1 MNAAETTR
9 GVDREATLTAE
20 LLGTAIRNAQGNT
33 GVLVRDLHLD
43 AVAVCRQLSQLRDE
57 GLDLRIAYLNPAA
70 SEAARGAGIP
80 SGEFDTS
87 VEQAE
92 RWRNQRGLDALIV
105 VVSESDQAKLT
116 SLEDFVLIG
125 PSSLRQLLVERAQL
139 ELSEINDVLP
149 RWWGIIG
156 RDEQASFFDL
166 LDYFL
171 ALEGLGPDE
180 VKEAAAT
187 SINMLGLLPES
198 ALFDDPSEK
207 QLRTRLEEIRSL
219 ALRLANFSEDDRTK
233 VEAALAAEEDPVRR
247 ARLQAQLR
255 TLQRHRRGGEMELSA
270 SDARELLKAKTRKPK
285 PKPKPPPNGDSSDDP
300 PLPPPTSLT
309 ALAAAALLRSTAYD
323 AGRDDIDSLDRDETD
338 DTAPAALAT
347 VVDELT
353 SELDNVE
360 QTVRPEPIRV
370 TLPSGAQID
379 GEVQTD
385 VVSLVGRMV
394 DEAKCGGLVRV
405 AGSDIATMVRNFQQ
419 SGEIVESW
427 DLAKIASLIKAF
439 AEVNPQ
445 FDSIRDAFERYDA
458 ARRALLPMVRE
469 LCVEP
474 LLVAV
479 SPSTPRVAEVVET
492 YQQLVTVLRAHHTA
506 LHESFAEDTRA
517 LIEHVLL
524 LDTVFLDNGSSLV
537 ALLTPLHPLLL
548 WHYMEY
554 TRVVTSQRDVLEAR
568 DRELVFSELDRNGV
582 PLFLPSL
589 GVPRVVSPK
598 ATLSLP
604 YAGKFGGLPQFSE
617 QANASDP
624 KDGLDPIRRLLEA
637 FIDMHPSSAEG
648 LRLAVLEPPDAAQF
662 LLACCDLADRKDAK
676 LRGAHITVLRSRA
689 GVGAELDLSADEER
703 RIQQRFG
710 DHADR
715 RFTFE
720 TIRVAEGNLAPPN
733 GLMCHLYIAVDQTKR
748 SHASAS
754 GQPQR
759 IQPLAN
765 RRRLKYLLS
774 SDTLDLEPEPG
785 GILADYSKLAQ
796 LAVGFNILSYP
807 LIHQEEDMRTR
818 MREGAR
824 QVPWYVVVDGHV
836 DRDLDIGGLRVLT
849 ARERTRDVAAFA
861 RSNDAFRR
869 SLRDVVR
876 QFNTAVNDETLDSIL
891 ESLSE
896 LLDSGLLALRPG
908 KSGDIVVPHVKGIL
922 GLMVAVKHLRDTA
935 PCGSDRIVLSLDSD
949 EARRW
954 LHLHDNQDNSRSDL
968 LVIDSADGQ
977 FTVTIVE
984 VKAHQDLTAEYSVTD
999 GIATGRAID
1008 QVLSTYRIL
1017 QPVFD
1022 ADSTELLLTP
1032 SRREVIRDHL
1042 YRELSKASY
1051 DKTTR
1056 RRWEQLVRQLLDEDT
1071 QVDLRCELVHVQLG
1085 VAATSLEPRR
1095 EVRAKIED
1103 ELIPVS
1109 LQPLNE
1115 NGVPE
1120 LETALTPPEPPD
1132 PPKTPP
1138 EPPQSPPK
1146 PPPGSQS
1153 DNERPPSDGQSGT
1166 STGAPVQTEEP
1177 EAETPDSDIEATVPT
1192 AGDPIVSR
1200 PRVLIGIASGSFAGG
1215 REVFFDPQSPDARL
1229 NNPHI
1234 SITGETGTG
1243 KTQATKA
1250 ILSELLPLGIP
1261 ALVLDFKDDYA
1272 KPDYASVEGLTVH
1285 DAALGALPF
1294 NPMVPPIDKMTGHVN
1309 PTTHLHELANTLQ
1322 RIYGLGDQQAFA
1334 LREAMKETYA
1344 ISGVGPKPFVPEPS
1358 QQYLPFEAIKD
1369 VLERE
1374 RSTALLGRLSP
1385 VFDLGVFS
1393 EGDAALTLS
1402 DLLETPTVIR
1412 LSQLP
1417 GDQVKNA
1424 VAEFFLMAMHSYLM
1438 RREQPHALRQVLVLD
1453 EAWRLVE
1460 SRFLKPLMLE
1470 GRAFGLG
1477 VIVATQFPRQL
1488 PEEVS
1493 GSTATRLFFGQTKAE
1508 QIREIQRT
1516 LVGKTS
1522 GPDADNIAQVVRSL
1536 APLEC
1541 VMQNAQHAPWV
1552 RVKVTPYYARLTE
1565 EPFED

>member
-1 MNAAETTR
+1 MTDRA
-9 GVDREATLTAE
+9 DREATLTAE
-20 LLGTAIRNAQGNT
+20 LLAEAIRNAQSNT
-33 GVLVRDLHLD
+33 GVLVRDLRLD
-43 AVAVCRQLSQLRDE
+43 AAAVFEQLRRLRDD
-57 GLDLRIAYLNPAA
+57 GLDLRIAYLNPTAA
-70 SEAARGAGIP
+70 EAAADAGIP
-80 SGEFDTS
+80 SDEFDTS

-105 VVSESDQAKLT
+105 VISESDQAKLT

-125 PSSLRQLLVERAQL
+125 PSSLQRLLVERAQL

-149 RWWGIIG
+149 RWWSIIG
-156 RDEQASFFDL
+156 HDEHAWFYDL
-166 LDYFL
+166 LEYFVGL
-171 ALEGLGPDE
+171 QGLGPEE

-187 SINMLGLLPES
+187 RINMLGLLPDPS
-198 ALFDDPSEK
+198 FFDDPSEK
-207 QLRTRLEEIRSL
+207 QLRERLEENRSL
-219 ALRLANFSEDDRTK
+219 KSRLANFSEDDRAK
-233 VEAALAAEEDPVRR
+233 VDAALAAEEDNARR
-247 ARLQAQLR
+247 AELQAQLR
-255 TLQRHRRGGEMELSA
+255 TLQRYRRGGDMALSA
-270 SDARELLKAKTRKPK
+270 SDARELLKAKTRRPK
-285 PKPKPPPNGDSSDDP
+285 PKPKPEPNGDETDDP
-300 PLPPPTSLT
+300 SLPQPTSLT
-309 ALAAAALLRSTAYD
+309 ALAAGALLRSTTGDVEPGGA
-323 AGRDDIDSLDRDETD
+323 DSQDQDEAD
-338 DTAPAALAT
+338 DTAQASLAK

-353 SELDNVE
+353 SELDSLE

-385 VVSLVGRMV
+385 ALALVGRMV
-394 DEAKCGGLVRV
+394 GETKCGGLVRV
-405 AGSDIATMVRNFQQ
+405 LGADIASMVRNFQQ
-419 SGEIVESW
+419 SAEIIESW
-427 DLAKIASLIKAF
+427 DSAKITYLIEAF
-439 AEVNPQ
+439 VETDIQ
-445 FDSIRDAFERYDA
+445 FSPIREAFEHFDA
-458 ARRALLPMVRE
+458 ARRALLSMVRE

-479 SPSTPRVAEVVET
+479 SPPSAPLVTAVVES
-492 YQQLVTVLRAHHTA
+492 YRHLVTTLRSHHTA
-506 LHESFAEDTRA
+506 LHESFAEDARA
-517 LIEHVLL
+517 LVERVLL
-524 LDTVFLDNGSSLV
+524 IDTIFLDNGSSLV

-554 TRVVTSQRDVLEAR
+554 TRVLIKQRDFLEFR

-589 GVPRVVSPK
+589 GVPRLVSQN
-598 ATLSLP
+598 AALSLP
-604 YAGKFGGLPQFSE
+604 YAGKFGSLPQFSE
-617 QANASDP
+617 TANASGP
-624 KDGLDPIRRLLEA
+624 KDGLEPIRKLLEV

-676 LRGAHITVLRSRA
+676 LRGAHITVLRSHS

-710 DHADR
+710 DHANR

-720 TIRVAEGNLAPPN
+720 TIRVAEGDLAPPA
-733 GLMCHLYIAVDQTKR
+733 GLMCHIYIAVDQTKR
-748 SHASAS
+748 LHANAS
-754 GQPQR
+754 GQPQS

-765 RRRLKYLLS
+765 RRRLAYRLS

-796 LAVGFNILSYP
+796 LAIGSTILSYA
-807 LIHQEEDMRTR
+807 LIHQAEDLRAR
-818 MREGAR
+818 LQEGAR
-824 QVPWYVVVDGHV
+824 QAPWYVVVDGHV

-849 ARERTRDVAAFA
+849 ARERTRDVAAFT

-876 QFNTAVNDETLDSIL
+876 QFNTSVNDETLDSIL
-891 ESLSE
+891 NSLAE

-935 PCGSDRIVLSLDSD
+935 PSGLDRIVLSLDSD

-954 LHLHDNQDNSRSDL
+954 LHLHDNKDNSRSDL
-968 LVIDSADGQ
+968 LVIDGADGQ

-984 VKAHQDLTAEYSVTD
+984 VKARLSVAAESVTD
-999 GIATGRAID
+999 GIVTGPAIS
-1008 QVLSTYRIL
+1008 QMLSTYRIL
-1017 QPVFD
+1017 RPVFD
-1022 ADSTELLLTP
+1022 PDTDERLLTP
-1032 SRREVIRDHL
+1032 SRREVIREHL

-1051 DKTTR
+1051 DKAAR
-1056 RRWEQLVRQLLDEDT
+1056 RRWVELVRQLLDEGV
-1071 QVDLRCELVHVQLG
+1071 QVDLRCELIHVQLG

-1095 EVRAKIED
+1095 EVRARIED
-1103 ELIPVS
+1103 DLVPVS
-1109 LQPLNE
+1109 LQHLNE
-1115 NGVPE
+1115 DGVPE
-1120 LETALTPPEPPD
+1120 LETALTPPEPP
-1132 PPKTPP
+1132 P
-1138 EPPQSPPK
+1138 EAPEAPR
-1146 PPPGSQS
+1146 
-1153 DNERPPSDGQSGT
+1153 NDGQGLPGDGPSGA
-1166 STGAPVQTEEP
+1166 SAEAPAQTEKP
-1177 EAETPDSDIEATVPT
+1177 EAETPDSDIEATAPT
-1192 AGDPIVSR
+1192 ADDLIARR
-1200 PRVLIGIASGSFAGG
+1200 PRVLIGVASGSFGGG
-1215 REVFFDPQSPDARL
+1215 REVFFDPQSPDGKL

-1261 ALVLDFKDDYA
+1261 ALILDFKDDYA
-1272 KPDYASVEGLTVH
+1272 KPDYAAAEGLTVH
-1285 DAALGALPF
+1285 DASLGALPF
-1294 NPMVPPIDKMTGHVN
+1294 NPMVPPIDTMTGHVN

-1334 LREAMKETYA
+1334 LREAMKETYTIA
-1344 ISGVGPKPFVPEPS
+1344 GVGTRPFVPEPS

-1374 RSTALLGRLSP
+1374 KSTTLLGRLSP
-1385 VFDLGVFS
+1385 VFDLRVFS

-1453 EAWRLVE
+1453 EAWRLVS

-1488 PEEVS
+1488 PEEIS

-1552 RVKVTPYYARLTE
+1552 RMKVTPYYARLTE
-1565 EPFED
+1565 LPTDEWS

>member
-1 MNAAETTR
+1 MNATQTAGAT
-9 GVDREATLTAE
+9 GREATLTAE
-20 LLGTAIRNAQGNT
+20 LLADAIRNAHGHT
-33 GVLVRDLHLD
+33 GVLIRDLNLD
-43 AVAVCRQLSQLRDE
+43 AVEVCRQLSQLRAE
-57 GLDLRIAYLNPAA
+57 GFDLRIAYLNPAA
-70 SEAARGAGIP
+70 SEAAHGAGI
-80 SGEFDTS
+80 SGEEFDTS

-125 PSSLRQLLVERAQL
+125 PSSLRRLLVERAQL
-139 ELSEINDVLP
+139 ELSKINDVLP
-149 RWWGIIG
+149 RWWSIIG
-156 RDEQASFFDL
+156 QDEQTSFFDL

-171 ALEGLGPDE
+171 ALEGLGPEE

-187 SINMLGLLPES
+187 SINMLGLLPDP

-207 QLRTRLEEIRSL
+207 QLRNQLEEIRSL

-233 VEAALAAEEDPVRR
+233 VEATLAAEEDPARR
-247 ARLQAQLR
+247 TQLQAQLR

-285 PKPKPPPNGDSSDDP
+285 PKPKPKPNDDPSDDP
-300 PLPPPTSLT
+300 PRPPPTSLT
-309 ALAAAALLRSTAYD
+309 ALAAEALLRPTAHD
-323 AGRDDIDSLDRDETD
+323 AEPDGGDSPDQDDAD
-338 DTAPAALAT
+338 DTAPASLAK
-347 VVDELT
+347 VVSELT
-353 SELDNVE
+353 SELDNME
-360 QTVRPEPIRV
+360 PTVRPEPIRV
-370 TLPSGAQID
+370 NLPSGAQID
-379 GEVQTD
+379 GAVQTD

-394 DEAKCGGLVRV
+394 DEDKCGGLVRV
-405 AGSDIATMVRNFQQ
+405 VGADIATMIRNFQQ

-427 DLAKIASLIKAF
+427 DLAKIAYLIKAF
-439 AEVNPQ
+439 AEIDPQ
-445 FDSIRDAFERYDA
+445 FDPIREAFEHYA
-458 ARRALLPMVRE
+458 TARQALLPMVRE

-479 SPSTPRVAEVVET
+479 SPSAPLVAEVVET
-492 YQQLVTVLRAHHTA
+492 YQRLVAVLRAHHTA
-506 LHESFAEDTRA
+506 LHDSFAEDTRA
-517 LIEHVLL
+517 LIERVLL
-524 LDTVFLDNGSSLV
+524 IDTVFLKNDSSLV
-537 ALLTPLHPLLL
+537 GLLTPLHPLLL
-548 WHYMEY
+548 WHYREY
-554 TRVVTSQRDVLEAR
+554 TRVVANQRDDLEAR
-568 DRELVFSELDRNGV
+568 DRELVFSELDQNGV

-589 GVPRVVSPK
+589 GVPRLVTQK
-598 ATLSLP
+598 AALSLP

-617 QANASDP
+617 EANASDP
-624 KDGLDPIRRLLEA
+624 KDGLEPIRRLLEA

-720 TIRVAEGNLAPPN
+720 TIRVAEGRLAPPD

-748 SHASAS
+748 KHASAS

-796 LAVGFNILSYP
+796 LAVGSDILSYS
-807 LIHQEEDMRTR
+807 LIHQAEDLRTR
-818 MREGAR
+818 LREGAR

-935 PCGSDRIVLSLDSD
+935 PSGSDRIVLSLDSH

-968 LVIDSADGQ
+968 LVIDGSDGQ

-984 VKAHQDLTAEYSVTD
+984 VKAHQNVAAEYSVTD
-999 GIATGRAID
+999 GIATGPAIS
-1008 QVLSTYRIL
+1008 QMLSTYQIL

-1022 ADSTELLLTP
+1022 ADSSELLLTP

-1051 DKTTR
+1051 DKAAR
-1056 RRWEQLVRQLLDEDT
+1056 MRWEQLARQLLDEDT

-1095 EVRAKIED
+1095 EVRTRIED

-1109 LQPLNE
+1109 LKHLNE
-1115 NGVPE
+1115 EGVPE
-1120 LETALTPPEPPD
+1120 LETALTPPEPPE
-1132 PPKTPP
+1132 TPQ
-1138 EPPQSPPK
+1138 E
-1146 PPPGSQS
+1146 PPPGPQS
-1153 DNERPPSDGQSGT
+1153 DNGRPPSGGPSGA
-1166 STGAPVQTEEP
+1166 STDVPVQTEEP
-1177 EAETPDSDIEATVPT
+1177 EAETPDSDIEATVP
-1192 AGDPIVSR
+1192 ADDDPTVSR
-1200 PRVLIGIASGSFAGG
+1200 PRALIGVASGSFAGG
-1215 REVFFDPQSPDARL
+1215 REVFFDPQDPDEKL

-1261 ALVLDFKDDYA
+1261 ALILAFKDDYA

-1309 PTTHLHELANTLQ
+1309 PTTHLHELGNTLQ

-1344 ISGVGPKPFVPEPS
+1344 ISGVGSKPFVPEPT
-1358 QQYLPFEAIKD
+1358 QRYLPFEAIKD

-1374 RSTALLGRLSP
+1374 KSTALLGRLSP

-1453 EAWRLVE
+1453 EAWRLVA

-1470 GRAFGLG
+1470 GRAYGLG

-1508 QIREIQRT
+1508 QIREVQRT

-1552 RVKVTPYYARLTE
+1552 RVKVTPYYARLSE
-1565 EPFED
+1565 EPFDE

>member
-1 MNAAETTR
+1 M
-9 GVDREATLTAE
+9 
-20 LLGTAIRNAQGNT
+20 
-33 GVLVRDLHLD
+33 
-43 AVAVCRQLSQLRDE
+43 
-57 GLDLRIAYLNPAA
+57 
-70 SEAARGAGIP
+70 
-80 SGEFDTS
+80 
-87 VEQAE
+87 
-92 RWRNQRGLDALIV
+92 
-105 VVSESDQAKLT
+105 
-116 SLEDFVLIG
+116 
-125 PSSLRQLLVERAQL
+125 
-139 ELSEINDVLP
+139 
-149 RWWGIIG
+149 
-156 RDEQASFFDL
+156 
-166 LDYFL
+166 
-171 ALEGLGPDE
+171 
-180 VKEAAAT
+180 
-187 SINMLGLLPES
+187 
-198 ALFDDPSEK
+198 
-207 QLRTRLEEIRSL
+207 
-219 ALRLANFSEDDRTK
+219 
-233 VEAALAAEEDPVRR
+233 
-247 ARLQAQLR
+247 
-255 TLQRHRRGGEMELSA
+255 
-270 SDARELLKAKTRKPK
+270 
-285 PKPKPPPNGDSSDDP
+285 
-300 PLPPPTSLT
+300 
-309 ALAAAALLRSTAYD
+309 
-323 AGRDDIDSLDRDETD
+323 
-338 DTAPAALAT
+338 
-347 VVDELT
+347 
-353 SELDNVE
+353 
-360 QTVRPEPIRV
+360 
-370 TLPSGAQID
+370 
-379 GEVQTD
+379 
-385 VVSLVGRMV
+385 
-394 DEAKCGGLVRV
+394 
-405 AGSDIATMVRNFQQ
+405 
-419 SGEIVESW
+419 
-427 DLAKIASLIKAF
+427 
-439 AEVNPQ
+439 
-445 FDSIRDAFERYDA
+445 
-458 ARRALLPMVRE
+458 
-469 LCVEP
+469 
-474 LLVAV
+474 
-479 SPSTPRVAEVVET
+479 
-492 YQQLVTVLRAHHTA
+492 
-506 LHESFAEDTRA
+506 
-517 LIEHVLL
+517 
-524 LDTVFLDNGSSLV
+524 
-537 ALLTPLHPLLL
+537 
-548 WHYMEY
+548 
-554 TRVVTSQRDVLEAR
+554 
-568 DRELVFSELDRNGV
+568 
-582 PLFLPSL
+582 
-589 GVPRVVSPK
+589 
-598 ATLSLP
+598 
-604 YAGKFGGLPQFSE
+604 
-617 QANASDP
+617 
-624 KDGLDPIRRLLEA
+624 
-637 FIDMHPSSAEG
+637 
-648 LRLAVLEPPDAAQF
+648 
-662 LLACCDLADRKDAK
+662 
-676 LRGAHITVLRSRA
+676 
-689 GVGAELDLSADEER
+689 DLSADEER

-720 TIRVAEGNLAPPN
+720 TIRVAEGNLAPPD
-733 GLMCHLYIAVDQTKR
+733 GLMCHIYIAVDQSER
-748 SHASAS
+748 LHASAS
-754 GQPQR
+754 GQPQT

-765 RRRLKYLLS
+765 RRRLAYRLS

-796 LAVGFNILSYP
+796 LAVGSNILSYS
-807 LIHQEEDMRTR
+807 LIHQAEDLRAR
-818 MREGAR
+818 LRQGAR
-824 QVPWYVVVDGHV
+824 QVPWYVVVDGHI

-861 RSNDAFRR
+861 GSNDAFRR

-876 QFNTAVNDETLDSIL
+876 QFNTSVNDETLDSIL
-891 ESLSE
+891 ASLSE

-935 PCGSDRIVLSLDSD
+935 PSGSDRIVLSLDSD
-949 EARRW
+949 EARHW

-968 LVIDSADGQ
+968 LVIDGADSQ
-977 FTVTIVE
+977 FTVTIAE
-984 VKAHQDLTAEYSVTD
+984 VKAHQNVAAEYSVTD
-999 GIATGRAID
+999 GIVTGPAIS
-1008 QVLSTYRIL
+1008 QMLSTYRVL

-1022 ADSTELLLTP
+1022 ADSSELLLTP

-1051 DKTTR
+1051 DKTAR
-1056 RRWEQLVRQLLDEDT
+1056 RRWEQLVRQLLDEGT
-1071 QVDLRCELVHVQLG
+1071 QVDLRCELIHVQLG
-1085 VAATSLEPRR
+1085 VASTSLEPRR
-1095 EVRAKIED
+1095 EVRARIED

-1109 LQPLNE
+1109 LQHLNE
-1115 NGVPE
+1115 DGVPE
-1120 LETALTPPEPPD
+1120 LETALTPPEPPA
-1132 PPKTPP
+1132 PPETPS

-1146 PPPGSQS
+1146 PPPGPQS
-1153 DNERPPSDGQSGT
+1153 DNERPPTDGPSGA
-1166 STGAPVQTEEP
+1166 STDVPVQTEEP

-1192 AGDPIVSR
+1192 ADDPTVSR
-1200 PRVLIGIASGSFAGG
+1200 PRVLIGVASGSFAGG
-1215 REVFFDPQSPDARL
+1215 REVFFDPQSPDVKL

-1261 ALVLDFKDDYA
+1261 ALILDFKDDYA

-1374 RSTALLGRLSP
+1374 KSTTLLGRLSP

-1438 RREQPHALRQVLVLD
+1438 RREQPHALQQVLVLD
-1453 EAWRLVE
+1453 EAWRLVA

-1508 QIREIQRT
+1508 QIREVQRT

>member
-1 MNAAETTR
+1 MNAAQTT
-9 GVDREATLTAE
+9 GDASREATLTAE
-20 LLGTAIRNAQGNT
+20 LLADAIRNAHGHT
-33 GVLVRDLHLD
+33 GVLIRDLNLD
-43 AVAVCRQLSQLRDE
+43 AVEVCRQLSQLRDE

-70 SEAARGAGIP
+70 SEAAHDAGIP
-80 SGEFDTS
+80 GEEFDTS

-105 VVSESDQAKLT
+105 VISESDQAKLT

-125 PSSLRQLLVERAQL
+125 PLSLRRLLVERAQL

-156 RDEQASFFDL
+156 QDEQTSFFDL

-171 ALEGLGPDE
+171 ALEGLGPEE

-187 SINMLGLLPES
+187 SINTFGLLPDP

-207 QLRTRLEEIRSL
+207 QLRNQLEEIRSL

-233 VEAALAAEEDPVRR
+233 VEAALAAEEDPARR
-247 ARLQAQLR
+247 TQLQTQLR

-270 SDARELLKAKTRKPK
+270 PDARELLKAKARKPK
-285 PKPKPPPNGDSSDDP
+285 PKPKPPNGDPSDDP
-300 PLPPPTSLT
+300 PLPPPTNLT

-323 AGRDDIDSLDRDETD
+323 AEPDGVDSPDQDQVD
-338 DTAPAALAT
+338 DTAPASLAK

-353 SELDNVE
+353 SELENLE

-385 VVSLVGRMV
+385 MMALVGRMV

-405 AGSDIATMVRNFQQ
+405 SGDDIATMVRNFQQ
-419 SGEIVESW
+419 SGEITESW
-427 DLAKIASLIKAF
+427 DLAKIANLIEAF
-439 AEVNPQ
+439 VETDPQ
-445 FDSIRDAFERYDA
+445 FDSIREAFEHYDT

-474 LLVAV
+474 LIVAV
-479 SPSTPRVAEVVET
+479 SPSAPLVAEVVKT
-492 YQQLVTVLRAHHTA
+492 YQRLVTVLRAHHTA

-517 LIEHVLL
+517 LIERVLL
-524 LDTVFLDNGSSLV
+524 IDTVFLNNGSSLV

-554 TRVVTSQRDVLEAR
+554 TRVVTSQRDALEAR
-568 DRELVFSELDRNGV
+568 DRELVFSELNRNGV

-589 GVPRVVSPK
+589 GVPRLVSQK
-598 ATLSLP
+598 AALSLP

-617 QANASDP
+617 EANASDP
-624 KDGLDPIRRLLEA
+624 KDGLEPIRRLMEA

-662 LLACCDLADRKDAK
+662 LLACCNLADRKDAK

-689 GVGAELDLSADEER
+689 GAGAELDLSADEER

-720 TIRVAEGNLAPPN
+720 TIRVAEGDFAPPD
-733 GLMCHLYIAVDQTKR
+733 GLMCHIYIAVDQTKQ

-765 RRRLKYLLS
+765 RRRLAYRLS

-796 LAVGFNILSYP
+796 LAVGFNILSYS
-807 LIHQEEDMRTR
+807 LVHQAEDLRTR
-818 MREGAR
+818 LREGAR

-876 QFNTAVNDETLDSIL
+876 QFNTSVNDEALDSIL
-891 ESLSE
+891 VSLSE

-935 PCGSDRIVLSLDSD
+935 PSGSDRIVLSLDSD

-968 LVIDSADGQ
+968 LVIDGAHGQ

-984 VKAHQDLTAEYSVTD
+984 VKARHNVAAECSVTD
-999 GIATGRAID
+999 GIVTGLAID
-1008 QVLSTYRIL
+1008 QMLSTYRIL

-1022 ADSTELLLTP
+1022 ADSSELLLTP

-1056 RRWEQLVRQLLDEDT
+1056 RRWEQLVRQLLDEGT
-1071 QVDLRCELVHVQLG
+1071 QVDLRCELIHVQLG

-1095 EVRAKIED
+1095 EVRARIED

-1109 LQPLNE
+1109 LQHLNE
-1115 NGVPE
+1115 DGVPE

-1132 PPKTPP
+1132 PPETPP
-1138 EPPQSPPK
+1138 EPPDSPPG
-1146 PPPGSQS
+1146 PQS
-1153 DNERPPSDGQSGT
+1153 DNGRSPSGGPSAAGT
-1166 STGAPVQTEEP
+1166 DAPVQTEEP
-1177 EAETPDSDIEATVPT
+1177 EAETLDTDIEATVPT
-1192 AGDPIVSR
+1192 AEDPTVSR
-1200 PRVLIGIASGSFAGG
+1200 PRVLIGVASGSFAGG
-1215 REVFFDPQSPDARL
+1215 REVFFDPQSPDERL

-1272 KPDYASVEGLTVH
+1272 KPDYAEVEGLTVH

-1374 RSTALLGRLSP
+1374 RSTTLLGRLSP

-1438 RREQPHALRQVLVLD
+1438 RREQPHALQQVLVLD
-1453 EAWRLVE
+1453 EAWRLVA

-1508 QIREIQRT
+1508 QIREVQRT

-1522 GPDADNIAQVVRSL
+1522 GPDADNIAQVVRGL

-1541 VMQNAQHAPWV
+1541 IIQNAQHAPWV
-1552 RVKVTPYYARLTE
+1552 RMKVTPYYARLRE
-1565 EPFED
+1565 EPSED

>member
-1 MNAAETTR
+1 MNVAQTAGAT
-9 GVDREATLTAE
+9 GREATLTAE
-20 LLGTAIRNAQGNT
+20 LLADAIRNAYGHT
-33 GVLVRDLHLD
+33 GVLIRDLNLD
-43 AVAVCRQLSQLRDE
+43 AVEVCRQLGQLRDE
-57 GLDLRIAYLNPAA
+57 GLDLRIAYLNPTA
-70 SEAARGAGIP
+70 SEAAHGAGI
-80 SGEFDTS
+80 SGEEFDTS

-105 VVSESDQAKLT
+105 VISESDQAKLT

-125 PSSLRQLLVERAQL
+125 PLSLRRLLVERAQL

-156 RDEQASFFDL
+156 LDEQTSFFDL

-187 SINMLGLLPES
+187 SINRLGLLPDP

-207 QLRTRLEEIRSL
+207 QLRNQLEELRSL

-233 VEAALAAEEDPVRR
+233 VEATLAAEEDIARR
-247 ARLQAQLR
+247 TQLQAQLR

-270 SDARELLKAKTRKPK
+270 SDARELLKARTRKPK
-285 PKPKPPPNGDSSDDP
+285 PKPKLNGEPSDDP
-300 PLPPPTSLT
+300 LLAPPTSLT
-309 ALAAAALLRSTAYD
+309 ALAAEALLRPTAHD
-323 AGRDDIDSLDRDETD
+323 AEPDGVGSPVQDDAEDTTPASL
-338 DTAPAALAT
+338 AK
-347 VVDELT
+347 VVSELT
-353 SELDNVE
+353 SELDSME

-370 TLPSGAQID
+370 NLPSGAQID
-379 GEVQTD
+379 GEVKTD

-405 AGSDIATMVRNFQQ
+405 VGADIATMIRNFQQ

-427 DLAKIASLIKAF
+427 DLGKIAYLIEAF
-439 AEVNPQ
+439 AEIDPQ
-445 FDSIRDAFERYDA
+445 FDPIREAFENYVT
-458 ARRALLPMVRE
+458 ARWALLPMVRE

-479 SPSTPRVAEVVET
+479 SPSAPVVAEVVET
-492 YQQLVTVLRAHHTA
+492 YQRLVAVLRDHHTS
-506 LHESFAEDTRA
+506 LHDSFAEDTRA
-517 LIEHVLL
+517 LIERVLL
-524 LDTVFLDNGSSLV
+524 IDTVFLKNDSSLV

-548 WHYMEY
+548 WHYREY
-554 TRVVTSQRDVLEAR
+554 ARVVANQRDDLEAR

-589 GVPRVVSPK
+589 GVPRLVTQK
-598 ATLSLP
+598 AALSLP

-617 QANASDP
+617 EANASDP
-624 KDGLDPIRRLLEA
+624 KDGLEPIRRLLEA

-662 LLACCDLADRKDAK
+662 LLVCCDLADRKDAK

-720 TIRVAEGNLAPPN
+720 TIRVAESSLAPPD

-748 SHASAS
+748 LHASAS
-754 GQPQR
+754 GQPQK

-796 LAVGFNILSYP
+796 LAVGSDILSYS
-807 LIHQEEDMRTR
+807 LIHQAEDLRTR
-818 MREGAR
+818 LREGAR

-876 QFNTAVNDETLDSIL
+876 QFNTAVNDETLNSIL
-891 ESLSE
+891 VSLSE

-922 GLMVAVKHLRDTA
+922 GLMVAVKHLRHTA
-935 PCGSDRIVLSLDSD
+935 PSGSDRIVLSLDSH

-954 LHLHDNQDNSRSDL
+954 LHLHDNPDNSRSDL
-968 LVIDSADGQ
+968 LVIDGADGQ

-984 VKAHQDLTAEYSVTD
+984 VKAHQNVAAEYSVTD
-999 GIATGRAID
+999 GIATGPAIS
-1008 QVLSTYRIL
+1008 QMLSTYRIL

-1022 ADSTELLLTP
+1022 ADSSELLLTP

-1042 YRELSKASY
+1042 YRELSKAPY
-1051 DKTTR
+1051 DKTAR
-1056 RRWEQLVRQLLDEDT
+1056 MRWEQLVRQLLDGDA

-1085 VAATSLEPRR
+1085 VAVTSLEPRR
-1095 EVRAKIED
+1095 EVRARLED

-1109 LQPLNE
+1109 LQHLNE
-1115 NGVPE
+1115 EGVPE
-1120 LETALTPPEPPD
+1120 LETALTPPEPPT
-1132 PPKTPP
+1132 PPETPP
-1138 EPPQSPPK
+1138 EPPQSPEQ
-1146 PPPGSQS
+1146 PPGPQS
-1153 DNERPPSDGQSGT
+1153 DNGRSPSGGPSGA
-1166 STGAPVQTEEP
+1166 STDAPVQTEEP
-1177 EAETPDSDIEATVPT
+1177 ETETLDRDIEVTVPT
-1192 AGDPIVSR
+1192 AEDPTVSR
-1200 PRVLIGIASGSFAGG
+1200 PRVLIGVASGSFAGG
-1215 REVFFDPQSPDARL
+1215 REVFFDPQSPEERL

-1374 RSTALLGRLSP
+1374 KSTTLLGRLSP

-1402 DLLETPTVIR
+1402 DLLGTPTVIR

-1541 VMQNAQHAPWV
+1541 VMQNAQHAPWI
-1552 RVKVTPYYARLTE
+1552 RVKVTPYFARLSE
-1565 EPFED
+1565 NRLNA

>member
-1 MNAAETTR
+1 MNAAQTT
-9 GVDREATLTAE
+9 GEASREATLTAE
-20 LLGTAIRNAQGNT
+20 LLADAIRNAHGHT
-33 GVLVRDLHLD
+33 GVLIRDLHLD
-43 AVAVCRQLSQLRDE
+43 AVAVCRQLSQLRYE
-57 GLDLRIAYLNPAA
+57 GLDLRIAYLNPTA
-70 SEAARGAGIP
+70 SEAAHGAGI
-80 SGEFDTS
+80 SGEEFDTS

-105 VVSESDQAKLT
+105 VISESDQAKLT

-125 PSSLRQLLVERAQL
+125 PSSLRRLLMERAQL
-139 ELSEINDVLP
+139 ALSDINDVLP

-156 RDEQASFFDL
+156 QDEQTSFFDL

-171 ALEGLGPDE
+171 ALEGLGPEE

-187 SINMLGLLPES
+187 SINMLGLLPDP

-207 QLRTRLEEIRSL
+207 QLRNQLEENRSL

-233 VEAALAAEEDPVRR
+233 VEATLAAEEDPARR
-247 ARLQAQLR
+247 TQLQAQLR

-270 SDARELLKAKTRKPK
+270 SDARELLRAKARKPK
-285 PKPKPPPNGDSSDDP
+285 PKPKPDDDPSDDP

-309 ALAAAALLRSTAYD
+309 ALAAGALLRPPADD
-323 AGRDDIDSLDRDETD
+323 AGPDGGDLSDQDEAH
-338 DTAPAALAT
+338 DTAPASLAK
-347 VVDELT
+347 VMDELT
-353 SELDNVE
+353 SELDDIE
-360 QTVRPEPIRV
+360 ESVRPESIRV
-370 TLPSGAQID
+370 TLPSGSQID

-405 AGSDIATMVRNFQQ
+405 LGADVATMIRNFQQ
-419 SGEIVESW
+419 SGEIIESW
-427 DLAKIASLIKAF
+427 DLSKIANLISAL
-439 AEVNPQ
+439 AEADPR
-445 FDSIRDAFERYDA
+445 FDSIREAFERYDA

-479 SPSTPRVAEVVET
+479 SPSSAPLAADVVET
-492 YQQLVTVLRAHHTA
+492 YQDLVAVLRAHHTA
-506 LHESFAEDTRA
+506 LHDSFAEDTRA
-517 LIEHVLL
+517 LVERVLL
-524 LDTVFLDNGSSLV
+524 IDTVFLSSGSSLV

-548 WHYMEY
+548 WHFVEY
-554 TRVVTSQRDVLEAR
+554 TRVVTNQRDAFEAR
-568 DRELVFSELDRNGV
+568 DRELVFSELNRNGV

-589 GVPRVVSPK
+589 GVPRLVSQK
-598 ATLSLP
+598 AALSLP
-604 YAGKFGGLPQFSE
+604 YAGKVGNLPQFSE
-617 QANASDP
+617 EANISDP
-624 KDGLDPIRRLLEA
+624 KDGLEPIRRLLEV

-689 GVGAELDLSADEER
+689 AVGAELDLSADEER
-703 RIQQRFG
+703 RVQQRFG
-710 DHADR
+710 DHANR

-720 TIRVAEGNLAPPN
+720 TVRVGEGDLAPPD
-733 GLMCHLYIAVDQTKR
+733 GLMCHIFIAVDQTKR
-748 SHASAS
+748 LHASAS
-754 GQPQR
+754 GQPQG

-774 SDTLDLEPEPG
+774 SETLDLEPEPG

-796 LAVGFNILSYP
+796 LAVGSNILSYP
-807 LIHQEEDMRTR
+807 LIHQAEDLRAR
-818 MREGAR
+818 LQEGAR
-824 QVPWYVVVDGHV
+824 HVPWYVVVDGHV

-849 ARERTRDVAAFA
+849 ARERTRDVVAFT

-876 QFNTAVNDETLDSIL
+876 QFNTSVTEETLDSIL
-891 ESLSE
+891 VSLSE

-935 PCGSDRIVLSLDSD
+935 PSGLDRIVLSLDSD
-949 EARRW
+949 DARRW
-954 LHLHDNQDNSRSDL
+954 LHLHDNPDSSRSDL
-968 LVIDSADGQ
+968 LVIDGADGQ

-984 VKAHQDLTAEYSVTD
+984 VKARQNVTAEYSVAD
-999 GIATGRAID
+999 GVVTGPAIS
-1008 QVLSTYRIL
+1008 QMLSTYRVL
-1017 QPVFD
+1017 RPVFD
-1022 ADSTELLLTP
+1022 PDTTDLLLTP
-1032 SRREVIRDHL
+1032 SRREVIREHL

-1051 DKTTR
+1051 DKTAR
-1056 RRWEQLVRQLLDEDT
+1056 RRWEQLVRQLLDGDA
-1071 QVDLRCELVHVQLG
+1071 QVDLRCELIHVQLG

-1103 ELIPVS
+1103 ELVPVS
-1109 LQPLNE
+1109 LQHLNE
-1115 NGVPE
+1115 EGVPE
-1120 LETALTPPEPPD
+1120 LETALTPPEPPEPKPD
-1132 PPKTPP
+1132 PPESPP
-1138 EPPQSPPK
+1138 EPP
-1146 PPPGSQS
+1146 PGPTS
-1153 DNERPPSDGQSGT
+1153 DNGGRPSDGPSGA
-1166 STGAPVQTEEP
+1166 STDAPLQVEEP
-1177 EAETPDSDIEATVPT
+1177 EAETADIEIEATVSTADDPT
-1192 AGDPIVSR
+1192 VSR
-1200 PRVLIGIASGSFAGG
+1200 PRVLIGVASGSFAGG
-1215 REVFFDPQSPDARL
+1215 REVFFDPQAPDEKL

-1261 ALVLDFKDDYA
+1261 ALILDFKDDYA
-1272 KPDYASVEGLTVH
+1272 KPDYAAVEGLTVH

-1344 ISGVGPKPFVPEPS
+1344 ISGVGPRPFVPEPS

-1374 RSTALLGRLSP
+1374 KSTTLLGRLSP

-1402 DLLETPTVIR
+1402 HVLETPSVIR

-1438 RREQPHALRQVLVLD
+1438 RREQPHSLQQVLVLD
-1453 EAWRLVE
+1453 EAWRLVA

-1477 VIVATQFPRQL
+1477 VIVATQFPRHL

-1508 QIREIQRT
+1508 QVREIQRT
-1516 LVGKTS
+1516 LVGKTT
-1522 GPDADNIAQVVRSL
+1522 GPDADNIAQVVRGL

-1552 RVKVTPYYARLTE
+1552 RVNVTPYYARLTG
-1565 EPFED
+1565 EPSKE